1 MQGNSDA
8 IEDGLSLLRK
18 LGRKRFKFQAAL
30 AGRCLSGITS
40 GERLLITAPTGSGKT
55 LISQLAIAL
64 LSDSREETSRVLVVV
79 PSRGLALQH
88 FDDAAWMREG
98 VPIALHRI
106 HSDTPL
112 YQVQETFRS
121 YGVVFTTPI
130 TLSNRLSVPG
140 IREALRDFDCAIFD
154 EVDLALTV
162 DEQDERQDTFP
173 ALRECMDARLPILG
187 FTGTGLN
194 STQLAAWEAHGFQ
207 KVQMPIPEEWLPL
220 TRVKFVGVTDRQVI
234 SADASIGSELTK
246 SFESL
251 AAALG
256 YQRQSISW
264 KDVKRC
270 ASTGLPPALQILKLC
285 SKRLEL
291 FESFGSNNEGKLL
304 AIQDLMRDSS
314 PTLILSRF
322 RKSASAIKE
331 KIAAAGLSAEVAHG
345 GMHREEIGA
354 RLKRFRT
361 QDIREELSLIL
372 TRDLGGRGLDFPE
385 AASACLF
392 SPRSNYQTV
401 AQELARIRSRRAS
414 PKTVLVL
421 YYKDT
426 EEEAK
431 ARRLGLR
438 LRSQR
443 YESNHLFAVE
453 DLPGPGYE
461 LVAPYEGRLMVY
473 EESMRDPQAV
483 SQQHANYNDF

>member
-8 IEDGLSLLRK
+8 IEDGLKLLRK
-18 LGRKRFKFQAAL
+18 LGRRRFRFQAAL
-30 AGRCLSGITS
+30 AGRCLSGIMN

-55 LISQLAIAL
+55 LISQLAVAL
-64 LSDSREETSRVLVVV
+64 LSSNRDTTPRVLVVV

-88 FDDAAWMREG
+88 FDDGAWMREG
-98 VPIALHRI
+98 VPIALHRV
-106 HSDTPL
+106 HADTPL

-130 TLSNRLSVPG
+130 TLCNRLSIPG
-140 IREALRDFDCAIFD
+140 SKEALRDFDCAIFD

-173 ALRECMDARLPILG
+173 ALRACIDAGLPILG

-194 STQLAAWEAHGFQ
+194 PSQLAAWEAHGFET
-207 KVQMPIPEEWLPL
+207 VQMPIPEEWLPM
-220 TRVKFVGVTDRQVI
+220 TRVKFVGITDQKVI
-234 SADASIGSELTK
+234 SADAHIRSELTK

-256 YQRQSISW
+256 HPGKSIPW
-264 KDVKRC
+264 REVKRY
-270 ASTGLPPALQILKLC
+270 ANAGWPPALQILKLC

-291 FESFGSNNEGKLL
+291 FESFGSHDEGKLL
-304 AIQDLMRDSS
+304 AIQNLMRDSS
-314 PTLILSRF
+314 PSLILSRF
-322 RKSASAIKE
+322 RNSAISIKE
-331 KIAAAGLSAEVAHG
+331 KVGAAGLVTEVAHG

-354 RLKRFRT
+354 RLKRFRD
-361 QDIREELSLIL
+361 QDPREGISLIL

-401 AQELARIRSRRAS
+401 AQELARIRSRRIS

-438 LRSQR
+438 LRAQR
-443 YESNHLFAVE
+443 YESNHLFTVE
-453 DLPGPGYE
+453 DLPSPGYQ

-473 EESMRDPQAV
+473 EESMSDPQAGR
-483 SQQHANYNDF
+483 